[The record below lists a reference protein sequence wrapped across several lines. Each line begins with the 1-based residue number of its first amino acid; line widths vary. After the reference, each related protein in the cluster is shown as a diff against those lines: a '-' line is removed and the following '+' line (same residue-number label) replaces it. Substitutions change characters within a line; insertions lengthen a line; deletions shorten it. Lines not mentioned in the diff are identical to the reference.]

1 MKIVIGND
9 HAAVDMKWAIKEY
22 MEFLGYK
29 VINVGTNENKSCDYP
44 DIAAV
49 ACEKII
55 KKEVDLGIL
64 ICGTGVGMS
73 LAANKIKG
81 IRACV
86 CSESYSARLCR
97 EHNNA
102 NVLCFGERVIGIE
115 TAKEMVKAF
124 LNANFEG
131 GKHEVRVNKIMS
143 IEEGTYNKWFTKKKY

>member
-9 HAAVDMKWAIKEY
+9 HAAVDMKFKIKEFIES
-22 MEFLGYK
+22 MGHE
-29 VINVGTNENKSCDYP
+29 VVNVGTDDNKSCDYP
-44 DIAAV
+44 DIAYI
-49 ACEKII
+49 ACDKII
-55 KKEVDLGIL
+55 NHEVDLGIL

-81 IRACV
+81 IIACV
-86 CSESYSARLCR
+86 CSETYSARLCR

-143 IEEGTYNKWFTKKKY
+143 IEEGTYNK

>member
-29 VINVGTNENKSCDYP
+29 VINVGINENKSCDYP
-44 DIAAV
+44 DIAV
-49 ACEKII
+49 MACEKII

-86 CSESYSARLCR
+86 CSETYSARLCR

-131 GKHEVRVNKIMS
+131 GKHEVRDNKIMS
-143 IEEGTYNKWFTKKKY
+143 IEEGTYK

>member
-9 HAAVDMKWAIKEY
+9 HAAVDMKWNIKEY
-22 MEFLGYK
+22 IESMGYE

-44 DIAAV
+44 DIAV
-49 ACEKII
+49 MACEKII
-55 KKEVDLGIL
+55 KKEADLGIL

-73 LAANKIKG
+73 LASNKIRG

-86 CSESYSARLCR
+86 CSETYSARLCR
-97 EHNNA
+97 VHNNA

-115 TAKEMVKAF
+115 TAKELVTAF
-124 LNANFEG
+124 LNAKFEG

-143 IEEGTYNKWFTKKKY
+143 IEEGTYK

>member
-29 VINVGTNENKSCDYP
+29 VINVGINENKSCDYP
-44 DIAAV
+44 DIAV
-49 ACEKII
+49 MACEKII

-143 IEEGTYNKWFTKKKY
+143 IEEGTYNK

>member
-55 KKEVDLGIL
+55 KKEVELGIL
-64 ICGTGVGMS
+64 ICGTGVGMN

-143 IEEGTYNKWFTKKKY
+143 IEEGTYNK

>member
-81 IRACV
+81 RRACV
-86 CSESYSARLCR
+86 CSETYSARLCR

-143 IEEGTYNKWFTKKKY
+143 IEEGTYNK

>member
-143 IEEGTYNKWFTKKKY
+143 IEEGTYNK

>member
-86 CSESYSARLCR
+86 CSETYSARLCR

-115 TAKEMVKAF
+115 KAKEMVKAF

-143 IEEGTYNKWFTKKKY
+143 IEEGTYNK

>member
-29 VINVGTNENKSCDYP
+29 VINVGINENKSCDYP
-44 DIAAV
+44 DIAV
-49 ACEKII
+49 MACEKII

-86 CSESYSARLCR
+86 CSETYSARLCR

-115 TAKEMVKAF
+115 TAKEF
-124 LNANFEG
+124 
-131 GKHEVRVNKIMS
+131 RR
-143 IEEGTYNKWFTKKKY
+143 W

>member
-86 CSESYSARLCR
+86 CSETYSARLCR

-143 IEEGTYNKWFTKKKY
+143 IEEGTYNK

>member
-143 IEEGTYNKWFTKKKY
+143 IEEGTYNKWFIKKKY